1 MASRALLSLNLLA
14 LAIGVAFFVF
24 GIANIRVPI
33 VYAGTLVLCAV
44 AVLAVRVI
52 PFLRRTRRHEH
63 AWDVTTLLIFAT
75 VMVYATGGV
84 TSPLVSLYAMPPAA
98 VALAFRRW
106 WAVIVVAF
114 VEALLLFALSAITR
128 TAPVSSPEFW
138 MIVASVLAPG
148 TAVAALLAGLAG
160 QMRQAEQRISDL
172 AATDSVTGLLNLRAF
187 EDLFQQ
193 AHAQAERTGRLYTI
207 MSVDVDNVGSV
218 NQTLG
223 HEAGTQIIAAVA
235 QALSRSIR
243 GSDIAAR
250 LGGDE
255 FVVLLVESDAATAA
269 VVAQRI
275 RNNVYNSSIA
285 VGNRMVRASV
295 SVGTATYPGDHLY
308 SKELMIIANQR
319 MRREREL
326 RRAPSEQT

>member
-14 LAIGVAFFVF
+14 LAIGVAFFTF
-24 GIANIRVPI
+24 GIANVRVPI
-33 VYAGTLVLCAV
+33 VYAGTLVLFAV

-63 AWDVTTLLIFAT
+63 AWDVATLLIFAT

-84 TSPLVSLYAMPPAA
+84 TSPLMSLYAMPPAA
-98 VALAFRRW
+98 VALGFRRW
-106 WAVIVVAF
+106 WAVIVVAS

-207 MSVDVDNVGSV
+207 MSIDVDNVGSV